1 MQIYSR
7 FVCGEIRYS
16 LRGGDKKRGEKEEE
30 KKESVDLTH
39 VRGITFKYFEDSLS
53 LSFWLRSS
61 RKKKCSSLERG
72 GGDGESMERGEERFL
87 RGALFTIP
95 PWLFLPVNEE
105 DARGMEKIK
114 KRGKRKE
121 EAKEEEEEAK
131 VEEDDDDAGK
141 ERGRRGTGYRSYWRL
156 DENAK
161 YNPQRQDAASLRSNV
176 GKKQCSHHGSNP
188 FARYPAILSSPQP
201 TCVSLFSSPCA
212 PPWLDA
218 SRILFVLVVVLT
230 HTIPPRPSRY
240 NARGRRREGREE
252 IQPNTMIC
260 KELDELRNCSNT
272 GEEEETRRAE
282 SLHG

>member
-1 MQIYSR
+1 M
-7 FVCGEIRYS
+7 VNPG
-16 LRGGDKKRGEKEEE
+16 
-30 KKESVDLTH
+30 
-39 VRGITFKYFEDSLS
+39 
-53 LSFWLRSS
+53 
-61 RKKKCSSLERG
+61 
-72 GGDGESMERGEERFL
+72 ERGEEQFL

-95 PWLFLPVNEE
+95 PWLFLPVDEE
-105 DARGMEKIK
+105 DARGMA
-114 KRGKRKE
+114 KREGWKGGSERRGGGGRRSKSE
-121 EAKEEEEEAK
+121 
-131 VEEDDDDAGK
+131 EEDDDEDAGK
-141 ERGRRGTGYRSYWRL
+141 ERGRRGTGYRPYWRL

-201 TCVSLFSSPCA
+201 TCASLFSSPCA

-230 HTIPPRPSRY
+230 HTTAVSVQ
-240 NARGRRREGREE
+240 RGGRGREGREE

-272 GEEEETRRAE
+272 GEEEEARRAE